1 MNLVGGSGFW
11 GSAQT
16 AAPAMIGPFPDHH
29 AAESRHLSRVL
40 PGDRPF
46 GEDGMGRNS
55 SMRYSLRIGVGQ
67 RTNGD

>member
-29 AAESRHLSRVL
+29 AAESRHPSRAL
-40 PGDRPF
+40 PGDRPL